1 MLSSKMLLIYY
12 RHAPGYKSTI
22 SPKIIKETFSYLYSN
37 KTKMGYSKGSY
48 EHMYKQLGK
57 LKKK

>member
-1 MLSSKMLLIYY
+1 MLLIYY